1 MTENEATKDLP
12 RVMMAMPVK
21 NCAKW
26 LPGCLRALLEMD
38 YPHERLRFVFGYGQS
53 SDGTRQVIEESLTG
67 TDVVYEILNELE
79 IPWTKSATY
88 LAGTM
93 NLLQDQLRDED
104 YILYADADVIRMPRN
119 MLKVLISANKDV
131 VAPCLMFETDGGHL
145 AFYDC
150 YVFRDLRGRDLTAVQ
165 RNPRHPW
172 LDKDSVEM
180 MSIGT
185 LGLVKRKVA
194 EEVRWGNPLPWLQ
207 YCLNARGKGFQ
218 VWALPS
224 LRILHA
230 NVETQSSTHVRL
242 EEYVRRGIVP
252 SSELKK
258 TQTLSGLPLL
268 QERASS
274 YARRVLDPVRRT
286 GISVMRRYPPAGV
299 LIRNLRRRQQTT
311 CQNSQDSERS

>member
-1 MTENEATKDLP
+1 MTENEVTEDWP
-12 RVMMAMPVK
+12 RVMMAMAVK

-26 LPGCLRALLEMD
+26 LPYCLRALLEMD
-38 YPHERLRFVFGYGQS
+38 YPHEKLRFVFAYGQS
-53 SDGTRQVIEESLTG
+53 IDGTKEVIEKNCTEN
-67 TDVVYEILNELE
+67 DIAYEILNELE
-79 IPWTKSATY
+79 IPWTKNAAY

-93 NLLQDQLRDED
+93 NLVQDQLRDED
-104 YILYADADVIRMPRN
+104 YILYADADVVEMPKN
-119 MLKVLISANKDV
+119 LLKVLISANKDI
-131 VAPCLMFETDGGHL
+131 VAPCPMMETDGGRL
-145 AFYDC
+145 IFYDT
-150 YVFRDLRGRDLTAVQ
+150 YVFRDLQGRDFTAIQ

-172 LDKDSVEM
+172 LGKDSAEM

-194 EEVRWGNPLPWLQ
+194 EQVRWDNPIPWLQ
-207 YCLNARGKGFQ
+207 YCLNARRKGFR

-230 NVETQSSTHVRL
+230 NVQTESSSHVRL

-258 TQTLSGLPLL
+258 TQTLGGLHLL

-274 YARRVLDPVRRT
+274 YARTALYPVRRA
-286 GISVMRRYPPAGV
+286 VKNLVRRYPPAEV
-299 LIRNLRRRQQTT
+299 LIRNLMRRQQVA
-311 CQNSQDSERS
+311 CQKHEDSD